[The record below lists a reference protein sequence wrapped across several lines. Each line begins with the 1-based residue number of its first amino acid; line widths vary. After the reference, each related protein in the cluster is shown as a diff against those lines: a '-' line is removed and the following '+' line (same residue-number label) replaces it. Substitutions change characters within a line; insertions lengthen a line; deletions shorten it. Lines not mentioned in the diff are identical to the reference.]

1 MALGDVPPGAY
12 PEPATAMP
20 RPPNN
25 HLSYAITWFSL
36 SVILVVIFAVFVRQ
50 TLQARVKEPA

>member
-1 MALGDVPPGAY
+1 
-12 PEPATAMP
+12 MP

-36 SVILVVIFAVFVRQ
+36 AIALLAIFALYLRKALRPQ
-50 TLQARVKEPA
+50 